1 MWVAHIILEYT
12 PISSNFQSP
21 KYVIK
26 PKDPQLVQIDVAIP
40 GFLIGPPPPP
50 KGTHNIALIDQ
61 QIDKILQSRGGGY
74 SIKLKDQEELVQEP
88 KPANLKEDFSIFVRP
103 EFVESSGASSRR
115 QSIVR
120 VSTDQETTNVPKAMV
135 LQRMT
140 LNLLAL
146 LESHTGVLRPR

>member
-12 PISSNFQSP
+12 PISSNFQSS

-61 QIDKILQSRGGGY
+61 QIDKILQA
-74 SIKLKDQEELVQEP
+74 EEEVILS
-88 KPANLKEDFSIFVRP
+88 N
-103 EFVESSGASSRR
+103 
-115 QSIVR
+115 
-120 VSTDQETTNVPKAMV
+120 
-135 LQRMT
+135 
-140 LNLLAL
+140 
-146 LESHTGVLRPR
+146 